1 MKFPPLCWLYKPAGP
16 LPSAVRGSP
25 LSTDG
30 RSNSSNSWTGSP
42 PSEDM
47 DLLAEFPVVALN
59 HVDINPVLLWYI
71 YSICPCM
78 HEYKIVCR
86 EIKII
91 YIYNI
96 HTMYVPFQLPSKMHI
111 QFPPVRCSRL
121 IWGTLNDQA
130 PSDDSFLF
138 WDHQLIS
145 CLKSALLGLCNEL
158 PSDKQTVCELEAM
171 AHLVWW
177 FTMIYLSYLLRMVRF
192 NSFLYIYWRVIDGPV
207 IYIDATL
214 NCSLGPSCHALEGFA
229 IWVMRLGWETEYY
242 KLHVFLCLEYDLACS
257 LMSIGEKESKE

>member
-1 MKFPPLCWLYKPAGP
+1 MPMHAWIQNCMQRDK
-16 LPSAVRGSP
+16 
-25 LSTDG
+25 
-30 RSNSSNSWTGSP
+30 
-42 PSEDM
+42 
-47 DLLAEFPVVALN
+47 N
-59 HVDINPVLLWYI
+59 HIHI
-71 YSICPCM
+71 Y
-78 HEYKIVCR
+78 
-86 EIKII
+86 I

-171 AHLVWW
+171 AHLVWC
-177 FTMIYLSYLLRMVRF
+177 YLKLLSGTIMPCFGR
-192 NSFLYIYWRVIDGPV
+192 L
-207 IYIDATL
+207 
-214 NCSLGPSCHALEGFA
+214 CHLGYAVGLRNGVLQAPCISVPGV
-229 IWVMRLGWETEYY
+229 WLG
-242 KLHVFLCLEYDLACS
+242 L
-257 LMSIGEKESKE
+257 